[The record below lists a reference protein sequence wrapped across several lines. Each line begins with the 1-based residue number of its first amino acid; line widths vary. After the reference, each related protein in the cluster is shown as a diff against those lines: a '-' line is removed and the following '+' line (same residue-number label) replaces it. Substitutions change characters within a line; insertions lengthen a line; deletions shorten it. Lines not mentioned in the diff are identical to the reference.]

1 MIEGVV
7 VDEQMLT
14 FIAVVTSASLSGIQ
28 ELVATSTTDVCMPDV
43 VAHGGYLKLVV
54 LVVIPIVHVVVS
66 CHHRSVQRLLLKLH
80 NLISLEY
87 GQGRRNALWIYSH
100 AFLCFAINIQE
111 DALWWRHLVQQLLA
125 ILPKL
130 ILRLILVI
138 EAIALV
144 LEISHLPVLNVI
156 VIARDKTSKITHQT
170 IT

>member
-7 VDEQMLT
+7 VDEQILT
-14 FIAVVTSASLSGIQ
+14 VIAASLSGVQ

-54 LVVIPIVHVVVS
+54 LVIPIVHVVVS

-138 EAIALV
+138 EAVALV

-156 VIARDKTSKITHQT
+156 VIARDKTAKITHT
-170 IT
+170 

>member
-7 VDEQMLT
+7 VDEQILT
-14 FIAVVTSASLSGIQ
+14 VIAASLSGVQ

-54 LVVIPIVHVVVS
+54 LVIPIVHVVVS
-66 CHHRSVQRLLLKLH
+66 CHHWSRSVQRLLLKLH

-111 DALWWRHLVQQLLA
+111 DALWWRHLV
-125 ILPKL
+125 
-130 ILRLILVI
+130 
-138 EAIALV
+138 
-144 LEISHLPVLNVI
+144 
-156 VIARDKTSKITHQT
+156 
-170 IT
+170 

>member
-7 VDEQMLT
+7 VDEQILT
-14 FIAVVTSASLSGIQ
+14 VIAASLSGVQ

-54 LVVIPIVHVVVS
+54 LVIPIVHVVVS

-138 EAIALV
+138 EAVALV

-156 VIARDKTSKITHQT
+156 VITRDKTAKITHT
-170 IT
+170 